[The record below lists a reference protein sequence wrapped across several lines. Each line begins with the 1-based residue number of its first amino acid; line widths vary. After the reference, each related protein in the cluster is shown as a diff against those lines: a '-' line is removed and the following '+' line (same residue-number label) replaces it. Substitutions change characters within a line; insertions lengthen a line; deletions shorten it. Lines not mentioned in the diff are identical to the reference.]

1 MLSLLRKSAAQGKAA
16 SEEFRKNGREDL
28 AGKEEEQVRVLEEYA
43 GGVEVV
49 GVQEIREKVVGVVD
63 GLRGAA
69 GDGKLQMGDVLKA
82 VFGPEVWGERNVER
96 GEVVRVVKEVLGE
109 QGKSA

>member
-1 MLSLLRKSAAQGKAA
+1 
-16 SEEFRKNGREDL
+16 
-28 AGKEEEQVRVLEEYA
+28 
-43 GGVEVV
+43 
-49 GVQEIREKVVGVVD
+49 
-63 GLRGAA
+63 
-69 GDGKLQMGDVLKA
+69 LQMGDVLKA